1 MTQNRIAS
9 WREKSARIQ
18 DDAWSTHAT
27 ETRVAGCYAST
38 QPDRTATQYYDLDDE
53 AKQSWRTK
61 FNVQGKRG
69 PPRAGARDPPPSRLQ
84 KRNFTSVEGVETAT
98 IQAVTTVAASIKQHQ
113 QNDTAGPKRLQE
125 KEKVKYKRVKITA
138 VIQSDDGIGDRSAVS
153 SNGGAGSRPEPKTAD
168 EQENPQSRFTIVG
181 AGKEQFKKQMSQLNS
196 ARKTAG
202 RVTYMPDI
210 ASGKAAAECACRKP
224 PPASPQ
230 TRTTGDAVLATIS
243 PPDNNQFL
251 SLQRAHTFS

>member
-1 MTQNRIAS
+1 MGRVSRQMTQNRIAS

-27 ETRVAGCYAST
+27 EARVAGCYAST

-125 KEKVKYKRVKITA
+125 KENV
-138 VIQSDDGIGDRSAVS
+138 
-153 SNGGAGSRPEPKTAD
+153 
-168 EQENPQSRFTIVG
+168 
-181 AGKEQFKKQMSQLNS
+181 
-196 ARKTAG
+196 
-202 RVTYMPDI
+202 
-210 ASGKAAAECACRKP
+210 AS
-224 PPASPQ
+224 
-230 TRTTGDAVLATIS
+230 
-243 PPDNNQFL
+243 
-251 SLQRAHTFS
+251 